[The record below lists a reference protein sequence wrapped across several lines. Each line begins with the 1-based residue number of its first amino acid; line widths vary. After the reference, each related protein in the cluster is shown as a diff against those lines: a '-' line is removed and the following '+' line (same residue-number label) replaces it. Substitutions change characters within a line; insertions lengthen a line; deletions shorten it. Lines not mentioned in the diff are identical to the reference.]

1 MLVEAGKRSRAR
13 LAIVFV
19 VVVATGS
26 GCIRQSSLP
35 TSLADRDFWS
45 LIETLS
51 EPAGTFAL
59 SDNVVSNEPHYAD
72 TVHWLRPGGGA
83 YVGVGPEQNFSY
95 IVGLRPVIAFV
106 IDIRRENLDL
116 HLMYK
121 ALFEL
126 SADRADFMSRLFS
139 RPRPRDL
146 SSGVSVDEMFS
157 RFDTV
162 TASAEQ
168 YRETVALVRARLTTT
183 RSLPLTAADLD
194 WIETTLGVFFTS
206 GPGIDY
212 YGSNTVNAVRPSYR
226 QLMTARDFSGVSQGF
241 LATEEGFRFVKD
253 LHTRNLIVPVVGDF
267 GGQSAMRR
275 VGDYVRGHRDVINA
289 VYGSNVGA
297 YLTSQQTR
305 AFCRNLES
313 LPAASP
319 AWFIDSHGR
328 RSLQAKLRTCPSDT
342 N

>member
-1 MLVEAGKRSRAR
+1 
-13 LAIVFV
+13 
-19 VVVATGS
+19 
-26 GCIRQSSLP
+26 
-35 TSLADRDFWS
+35 
-45 LIETLS
+45 
-51 EPAGTFAL
+51 
-59 SDNVVSNEPHYAD
+59 
-72 TVHWLRPGGGA
+72 
-83 YVGVGPEQNFSY
+83 
-95 IVGLRPVIAFV
+95 
-106 IDIRRENLDL
+106 
-116 HLMYK
+116 MYK

-126 SADRADFMSRLFS
+126 SANRADSYHALFS

-146 SSGVSVDEMFS
+146 LGGRWRRRDVL
-157 RFDTV
+157 TG
-162 TASAEQ
+162 TTPLQPSAEQ
-168 YRETVALVRARLTTT
+168 YKETVALVRARLVTT
-183 RSLPLTAADLD
+183 RSLPLAAADLD

-267 GGQSAMRR
+267 GGPSAMRR
-275 VGDYVRGHRDVINA
+275 VGDYVRGHGDVINA
-289 VYGSNVGA
+289 IYGSNVGA

>member
-13 LAIVFV
+13 LAIVFF
-19 VVVATGS
+19 VVVATGG
-26 GCIRQSSLP
+26 GCMRRSSLP
-35 TSLADRDFWS
+35 ASLADRDFWS

-51 EPAGTFAL
+51 EPAGTFSL

-95 IVGLRPVIAFV
+95 IVGLRPVMAFV

-126 SADRADFMSRLFS
+126 STDRADFVSRLFS
-139 RPRPRDL
+139 RPRPREL

-162 TASAEQ
+162 AASAEHKQ
-168 YRETVALVRARLTTT
+168 RNGCARSRAPDHHTQLAAGGRRSGLDRDDARRLLHEWSRHRLLRLEYRE
-183 RSLPLTAADLD
+183 RSP
-194 WIETTLGVFFTS
+194 
-206 GPGIDY
+206 
-212 YGSNTVNAVRPSYR
+212 AVIPAVDDGAGFRRGEP
-226 QLMTARDFSGVSQGF
+226 GF

-267 GGQSAMRR
+267 GGPSAMRR
-275 VGDYVRGHRDVINA
+275 VGDYVRGHGDVINA
-289 VYGSNVGA
+289 IYGSNVGA

>member
-1 MLVEAGKRSRAR
+1 M
-13 LAIVFV
+13 
-19 VVVATGS
+19 
-26 GCIRQSSLP
+26 P
-35 TSLADRDFWS
+35 TP
-45 LIETLS
+45 I
-51 EPAGTFAL
+51 
-59 SDNVVSNEPHYAD
+59 
-72 TVHWLRPGGGA
+72 HWLRPGGGA

-95 IVGLRPVIAFV
+95 IVGLRPAMAFV

-126 SADRADFMSRLFS
+126 STDRADFVSRLFS
-139 RPRPRDL
+139 RPRPTGFVDWRQRRRDVL
-146 SSGVSVDEMFS
+146 QV
-157 RFDTV
+157 RHRCTP
-162 TASAEQ
+162 SAAQ
-168 YRETVALVRARLTTT
+168 YKETIALVRARLTST
-183 RSLPLTAADLD
+183 RGLPLAPADLD

-267 GGQSAMRR
+267 GGPSAMRR
-275 VGDYVRGHRDVINA
+275 VGDYVRGHGDVINA

-328 RSLQAKLRTCPSDT
+328 RSLQAKLRTCPTDT

>member
-1 MLVEAGKRSRAR
+1 MV
-13 LAIVFV
+13 LAM
-19 VVVATGS
+19 GG
-26 GCIRQSSLP
+26 GCMRRSSLP
-35 TSLADRDFWS
+35 ASLADRDFWS

-51 EPAGTFAL
+51 EPAGAFTL

-72 TVHWLRPGGGA
+72 TVRWLRPGGGA

-95 IVGLRPVIAFV
+95 IVGLRPAMAFV

-126 SADRADFMSRLFS
+126 VDRSRRLRVAPLF
-139 RPRPRDL
+139 PPAARDL
-146 SSGVSVDEMFS
+146 PAGVGVDEMFS
-157 RFDTV
+157 RYDTV
-162 TASAEQ
+162 AASAEQ
-168 YRETVALVRARLTTT
+168 YKETVALVRARLVTT
-183 RSLPLTAADLD
+183 RSLPLAAADLD

-267 GGQSAMRR
+267 GGPSAMRR
-275 VGDYVRGHRDVINA
+275 VGDYVRGHGDVINA
-289 VYGSNVGA
+289 IYGSNVGA

-319 AWFIDSHGR
+319 SWFIDSHGR

>member
-1 MLVEAGKRSRAR
+1 VLEVAGKRCRAR
-13 LAIVFV
+13 LAIVLV
-19 VVVATGS
+19 AVVATGA
-26 GCIRQSSLP
+26 GCLRRSSLP
-35 TSLADRDFWS
+35 ASLADRDFWS

-72 TVHWLRPGGGA
+72 TIHWLRPGGGA
-83 YVGVGPEQNFSY
+83 YVGVGPDQNFSY
-95 IVGLRPVIAFV
+95 IVGLRPAMAFV

-126 SADRADFMSRLFS
+126 STDRADFVSRLFS
-139 RPRPRDL
+139 RPRPKEL
-146 SSGVSVDEMFS
+146 PTSASVDEMFS
-157 RFDTV
+157 RYDAV
-162 TASAEQ
+162 APSAAQ
-168 YRETVALVRARLTTT
+168 YKETTALVRARLTNT
-183 RSLPLTAADLD
+183 RGLPLAPADLD

-241 LATEEGFRFVKD
+241 LATEEGFTFVKD

-267 GGQSAMRR
+267 GGPSAMRR
-275 VGDYVRGHRDVINA
+275 VGDYVRRHGEVINA

-328 RSLQAKLRTCPSDT
+328 RSLQAKLRTCPTDT